1 MSESAFALVRSFLF
15 GKGEGKK
22 KKMIWVPGLIFLV
35 LSVLFLSLSTCQEEK
50 ELSTIH
56 SEDAMALSQWRI
68 LEEEKLAELICHLEG
83 VEKCYISIHF
93 SRGEESVREGGV
105 TVSFSPPRVSSVVV
119 LYEGRKTVYLKEK
132 IVDMVTTLYDI
143 GSNRVSVSDVS

>member
-22 KKMIWVPGLIFLV
+22 KKMIWVPVLIFLV

-56 SEDAMALSQWRI
+56 SEDAMALSQWRM

>member
-1 MSESAFALVRSFLF
+1 
-15 GKGEGKK
+15 
-22 KKMIWVPGLIFLV
+22 
-35 LSVLFLSLSTCQEEK
+35 
-50 ELSTIH
+50 
-56 SEDAMALSQWRI
+56 MALSQWRI

>member
-22 KKMIWVPGLIFLV
+22 KKMIWVPVLIFLV